1 MELYIIDGMVRRE
14 EVLETVDSSS
24 ELDFG
29 EFSSYEERVLEIV
42 ASGNN
47 VEQRQINYELVGIVV
62 YSGQVNVGYYYL
74 FIKDRRQFY
83 VLWFDRLMFFYCD
96 VENLLKFYNVIIDFR
111 CVLYIYIIGLSFGI
125 FELYRIF
132 CL

>member
-42 ASGNN
+42 VLGNN
-47 VEQRQINYELVGIVV
+47 VE
-62 YSGQVNVGYYYL
+62 
-74 FIKDRRQFY
+74 
-83 VLWFDRLMFFYCD
+83 
-96 VENLLKFYNVIIDFR
+96 
-111 CVLYIYIIGLSFGI
+111 
-125 FELYRIF
+125 
-132 CL
+132 